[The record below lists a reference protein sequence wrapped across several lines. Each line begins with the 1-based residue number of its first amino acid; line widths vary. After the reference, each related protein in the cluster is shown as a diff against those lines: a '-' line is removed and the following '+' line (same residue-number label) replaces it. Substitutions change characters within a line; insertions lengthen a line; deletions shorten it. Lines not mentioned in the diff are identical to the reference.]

1 MKENKKCSFLGSYNG
16 DGLEETDGHDYDACK
31 ILIDE
36 DIKKYKQWST
46 FDSACYIDNYEEC
59 EVYKKAIQNKEE

>member
-1 MKENKKCSFLGSYNG
+1 MKENKKCPFLDSYNG
-16 DGLEETDGHDYDACK
+16 DGLEETDGHDYDACN
-31 ILIDE
+31 ILINE

-46 FDSACYIDNYEEC
+46 FDSVCYIDNYEEC